1 MHIVLQRVDFSMLRY
16 LSPVLRGIV
25 HQAAL
30 SLLEEVR
37 IRLNRPLM
45 VKDGSGFLFLSAKGL
60 PSIPQHSYM
69 VTKDDLDR
77 TLQLVTENSWY
88 AWEQEIQGGYLT
100 LPGGHRVGIGG
111 QAVYSDGH
119 LKTIKNISSLNFRQ
133 ARAVVGAAD
142 PIVGRVVTQ
151 GGHIRS
157 TLIVSPP
164 GCGKTTLL
172 RDLTRQVANCGL
184 QVVVIDERSEIAS
197 CHLGV
202 PQLDVGVQTDVLDG
216 YLKEIGVYHALRGL
230 SPQVVVTDEIG
241 HGGDAVILSELARSG
256 VKVIATCHGDSWEQL
271 KGRSWAKQSL
281 EMFELVVILSRRQ
294 GPGTIE
300 SVLRVGGST

>member
-1 MHIVLQRVDFSMLRY
+1 MLKY
-16 LSPVLRGIV
+16 LSPVLRGII
-25 HQAAL
+25 HEAHL
-30 SLLEEVR
+30 TRLEEVR

-45 VKDGSGFLFLSAKGL
+45 VKDGGDFVFLSKRGQPCL
-60 PSIPQHSYM
+60 PQESYI

-77 TLQLVTENSWY
+77 TLQIVTENSWY

-100 LPGGHRVGIGG
+100 LPGGHRMGIGG
-111 QAVYSDGH
+111 QAVYSAGH

-133 ARAVVGAAD
+133 AREVVGVAD
-142 PIVGRVVTQ
+142 PVL
-151 GGHIRS
+151 GHVLAHRGQIRS

-172 RDLTRQVANCGL
+172 RDLTRQVANSGV

-197 CHLGV
+197 CYLGV
-202 PQLDVGVQTDVLDG
+202 PQLDVGFQTDVLDG
-216 YLKEIGVYHALRGL
+216 YLKQNGVYHALRGL

-241 HGGDAVILSELARSG
+241 HGDDAQILAELQRSG
-256 VKVIATCHGDSWEQL
+256 VKVIATCHGNSWEQV
-271 KGRSWAKQSL
+271 KGKSWAKPSL
-281 EMFELVVILSRRQ
+281 DLFELVITLSRRQ

-300 SVLRVGGST
+300 SVLRVGNRT

>member
-1 MHIVLQRVDFSMLRY
+1 MLKY

-25 HQAAL
+25 NQASL
-30 SLLEEVR
+30 SKLEEVR

-45 VKDGSGFLFLSAKGL
+45 VKDESGFLFLSVTGQ
-60 PSIPQHSYM
+60 PSAAQHSYM

-77 TLQLVTENSWY
+77 TLQLITENSWY

-111 QAVYSDGH
+111 QAVYSGGQ
-119 LKTIKNISSLNFRQ
+119 LKTIKNIASLNFRQ

-142 PIVGRVVTQ
+142 PIISQIVTR
-151 GGHIRS
+151 GGYIRS

-172 RDLTRQVANCGL
+172 RDLTRQVANFGL
-184 QVVVIDERSEIAS
+184 QIVVIDERSEIAS
-197 CHLGV
+197 CYLGV

-216 YLKEIGVYHALRGL
+216 YVKEIGVHHALRALG
-230 SPQVVVTDEIG
+230 PQVVVTDEIG
-241 HGGDAVILSELARSG
+241 HGGDARILSELARSG

-271 KGRSWAKQSL
+271 KGRSWAKESL

>member
-1 MHIVLQRVDFSMLRY
+1 MQKFLCPSLRAIINQVP
-16 LSPVLRGIV
+16 LPT
-25 HQAAL
+25 
-30 SLLEEVR
+30 LEEIR

-45 VKDGSGFLFLSAKGL
+45 VKDRNGFSYLAANGQPSL
-60 PSIPQHSYM
+60 PMFAHIVSN
-69 VTKDDLDR
+69 DDLQR

-111 QAVYSDGH
+111 QAVYSEGR
-119 LKTIKNISSLNFRQ
+119 LKTIRNISSLNFRQ

-142 PIVGRVVTQ
+142 QIFRSVVPKVGLRLL
-151 GGHIRS
+151 S

-172 RDLTRQVANCGL
+172 RDLTRQVANCGF

-197 CHLGV
+197 SYQGV

-216 YLKEIGVYHALRGL
+216 YSKEIGVHHALRGL
-230 SPQVVVTDEIG
+230 GPQVVVTDEIG
-241 HGGDAVILSELARSG
+241 HEGDAWILAELARSG

-271 KGRSWAKQSL
+271 KKRSWAKDSL
-281 EMFELVVILSRRQ
+281 AMFELVIILSRRL

-300 SVLRVGGST
+300 SVLRIGGSS